1 MIRDLCL
8 NCWRSFRVITLVRG
22 SLTQAY
28 TISTWLCLI
37 PTIYIHIYIY
47 TYICIYIYNLF
58 RVQDVICI
66 NAKPTWFIPTK
77 SQWWDFI
84 PIHLY
89 VVPQVLDS
97 LSSCH
102 STVFFPFIE
111 SHWACLFRRNHF
123 HYWFIGHIQIH
134 GDEIPTLKLAAKY
147 HQLHLPYLFLWA
159 DVPPLEPFKIGY
171 IPRYPQYIPRKWSV
185 NPHHVFA
192 IGSKNERVVVHILHI
207 AVLVLVSSQLFAV
220 RWGEVRWGG
229 LFTLMFTRS
238 RGGCCVANI
247 FSWGVAWGGMG
258 CYLQFALPHTHTS
271 CYAAVRFLALPHR
284 RHATLLYVR
293 LHFHADVMLGCC
305 TFSCTSTR
313 TSSIK
318 IYHIYPRRGFK
329 FAEDVRTHDWSMTK
343 WRKEKRCDTPRLI
356 CQKV

>member
-1 MIRDLCL
+1 MFYIFWPAIACQMFFCSPDLEGSCMVYSTVLEDWTHCL
-8 NCWRSFRVITLVRG
+8 LWPPSWSRFDKGLMFELLTFFSSNYLGQGQFDPGLYNIHLVVFN
-22 SLTQAY
+22 SHY
-28 TISTWLCLI
+28 
-37 PTIYIHIYIY
+37 IYIHIYIHIY

-258 CYLQFALPHTHTS
+258 CYLQFALPRTHT
-271 CYAAVRFLALPHR
+271 
-284 RHATLLYVR
+284 RHATLLYVF
-293 LHFHADVMLGCC
+293 LHFHTDDMLR
-305 TFSCTSTR
+305 SCMFACISTQTS
-313 TSSIK
+313 
-318 IYHIYPRRGFK
+318 
-329 FAEDVRTHDWSMTK
+329 
-343 WRKEKRCDTPRLI
+343 C
-356 CQKV
+356 